1 MAGCKSLKDIA
12 LVLRSIKKAAYHL
25 GIPTVVDPS
34 SLSKANEV
42 RDYRIFEEL
51 GMWLIRKVRPMY
63 AKEDIPDVH
72 LPGWEIFAIDSTTIP
87 CSIKLAEWAL
97 GKYSKGGV
105 KMHTVLDLRGSIPDS
120 IYITDSR
127 YHDSNYLDV
136 YEPYKWAIYTMD
148 KAYVDLEA
156 LYRMTENE
164 TYFVTRAKTPMKYE
178 VVETNYNINDLVGT
192 LEIRPFALQAMPAGK
207 SILKTCALLSSM
219 TLRKKMLSSSLPT
232 TSNSD
237 RL

>member
-1 MAGCKSLKDIA
+1 
-12 LVLRSIKKAAYHL
+12 
-25 GIPTVVDPS
+25 
-34 SLSKANEV
+34 
-42 RDYRIFEEL
+42 
-51 GMWLIRKVRPMY
+51 
-63 AKEDIPDVH
+63 
-72 LPGWEIFAIDSTTIP
+72 
-87 CSIKLAEWAL
+87 
-97 GKYSKGGV
+97 
-105 KMHTVLDLRGSIPDS
+105 
-120 IYITDSR
+120 
-127 YHDSNYLDV
+127 
-136 YEPYKWAIYTMD
+136 MD

-219 TLRKKMLSSSLPT
+219 MLRKKRLSSSLPT